1 MIRTAFGVLSLVH
14 CVNAYTYVELRTYV
28 HVNFC
33 VISEYSVCV
42 LCFLQA
48 KEAMSNNGSRYLR
61 EPWEATGSRVTS
73 IPLAPKD
80 SFKIHTVICST
91 FLPQNG
97 RLFLEPHSNAVC
109 T

>member
-1 MIRTAFGVLSLVH
+1 MYDKDCIWCIKSGALCKCILICRV
-14 CVNAYTYVELRTYV
+14 TYI
-28 HVNFC
+28 HVKFC

-42 LCFLQA
+42 LCFLQT
-48 KEAMSNNGSRYLR
+48 KEAMSNNGTRYLR

-97 RLFLEPHSNAVC
+97 RLFLEPHSNTVC